1 MAKPGTIRRYGK
13 QVVKPKGD
21 RLFAEL
27 PQTPVR
33 PRRTRQSIAAG
44 TYTTG
49 AAEDEVDVIVEKLA
63 KDLSAVIIHD
73 ENTPPPEDIP
83 SDTEASPQPCS
94 FPQTPR
100 RRQPTQRTPQ
110 TRTAATTPPRSPS
123 LSPSQ
128 QIRDE
133 VDHNASEEAE
143 EDEYEEEPTLRILS
157 WSEVCPLG
165 DRIVKIAEASY
176 AEVYRVTNERGTSI
190 IKVIRMESPIKPQTK
205 QQQNARLVDE
215 LPHFEADLVGELKI
229 SQLLAD
235 IPGFVMYKE
244 RYIVQGKTSRQLLET
259 HQAFQRKI
267 KRKDPGRL
275 QFYPSPS
282 RYLDD
287 TKFLVVEL
295 GDAGTALEDFDVVSS
310 DQMFDIFLHC
320 AIALARAEAR
330 VEFEVSQ

>member
-1 MAKPGTIRRYGK
+1 MDVTCDKMPKPGTIRKYGK
-13 QVVKPKGD
+13 KLAKPKAD

-33 PRRTRQSIAAG
+33 RTRQSIANGLLPADG
-44 TYTTG
+44 D
-49 AAEDEVDVIVEKLA
+49 AIEKLA
-63 KDLSAVIIHD
+63 KDLSVVNIQD
-73 ENTPPPEDIP
+73 ENTPPPEDP
-83 SDTEASPQPCS
+83 HPPDLGSPLR
-94 FPQTPR
+94 TPPKR
-100 RRQPTQRTPQ
+100 PFSTPQ
-110 TRTAATTPPRSPS
+110 TRHRDDFTVTPPESPS
-123 LSPSQ
+123 KPA
-128 QIRDE
+128 E
-133 VDHNASEEAE
+133 VAE
-143 EDEYEEEPTLRILS
+143 DDAELEEYEEEQSLRILS

-215 LPHFEADLVGELKI
+215 LPHSESDLVGELKI

-259 HQAFQRKI
+259 HQNFHKRI

-295 GDAGTALEDFDVVSS
+295 GDAGVALEDFDLTTS
-310 DQMFDIFLHC
+310 DQLFDIFMHC

-330 VEFEVSQ
+330 VEFEVS